1 MEKKFAIFDMDG
13 TLVDSGAVWAQLARE
28 YFSGLGVDLSS
39 QLIEETSHLTVP
51 ETAAY
56 FVRVLNLPLSPE
68 KITSDINSRMEQR
81 YRTDIPL
88 KPGAFSLLERLRE
101 AGFKM
106 CVASSTS
113 PALIDVCLRRLGVRD
128 CFQFL
133 LSSEEVGVGK
143 SRPDVYLEAA
153 RRLGGKPENTFVF
166 EDLLFAVK
174 TAKSA
179 GFPVVAVYDRESAG
193 DREALEAL
201 ADRYITRWDDPD
213 LPGWLGVQ
221 PLS

>member
-13 TLVDSGAVWAQLARE
+13 TLVDSGAVWAQLAKE
-28 YFSGLGVDLSS
+28 YLAGLGVDLSS
-39 QLIEETSHLTVP
+39 QLIEDTSHLTVL
-51 ETAAY
+51 ETASY
-56 FVRVLNLPLSPE
+56 FVQLLNLPLPPE
-68 KITSDINSRMEQR
+68 KIANDINSRMEQR

-88 KPGAFSLLERLRE
+88 KPGAFSLLERLHA

-128 CFQFL
+128 YFQFL

-143 SRPDVYLEAA
+143 SKPDVYLEAA

-201 ADRYITRWDDPD
+201 ADCYITRWDDPA
-213 LPGWLGVQ
+213 LPQWLGV
-221 PLS
+221 

>member
-13 TLVDSGAVWAQLARE
+13 TLVDSGAVWARLAKE
-28 YFSGLGVDLSS
+28 YLAGLGVNLSS
-39 QLIEETSHLTVP
+39 QLIEDTSHLTMP
-51 ETAAY
+51 ETASY
-56 FVRVLNLPLSPE
+56 FVQVLNLPLPPE
-68 KITSDINSRMEQR
+68 KIASDINSRMEQR

-88 KPGAFSLLERLRE
+88 KPGAFSLLERLYA

-113 PALIDVCLRRLGVRD
+113 PALIDACLRRLGVRD

-143 SRPDVYLEAA
+143 SKPDVYLEAA
-153 RRLGGKPENTFVF
+153 RRLGSKPENTFVF

-201 ADRYITRWDDPD
+201 ADRYITRWDDPA
-213 LPGWLGVQ
+213 LPQWLG
-221 PLS
+221 L